1 MMSAM
6 KGCGTAAPPTVL
18 NRIKRIGRV
27 SVAPSEAKWI
37 ERSPRLISL
46 NLIRLSSAA
55 DRNCFLDFSVRY
67 PEESVPTLRA
77 LRRVDSWRLFT
88 RHESVSGFRRLLTS
102 ALLDH
107 LSDTARPAELDDI
120 ALGIGAGTIDHAT

>member
-1 MMSAM
+1 MMSAI

-18 NRIKRIGRV
+18 NRIRGLEYLGISGPR
-27 SVAPSEAKWI
+27 EAKWI

-55 DRNCFLDFSVRY
+55 DRNCCLDFSARY

-77 LRRVDSWRLFT
+77 LRRVRLMAIIYPPW
-88 RHESVSGFRRLLTS
+88 VCFRF
-102 ALLDH
+102 
-107 LSDTARPAELDDI
+107 
-120 ALGIGAGTIDHAT
+120 